1 MNLISKGFIFVFV
14 MILAVLSGLQL
25 NNGGGSS
32 TVIEDKKVDVKKEI
46 IHTETGSISKIGE
59 NFSLL
64 VQKSMEV
71 TVDSALSKMQNFISG
86 K

>member
-1 MNLISKGFIFVFV
+1 MSVISKGFIFIFV

-25 NNGGGSS
+25 NNGGVSS
-32 TVIEDKKVDVKKEI
+32 TVIEDKKVEVKEEI

-59 NFSLL
+59 NFSFL

-71 TVDSALSKMQNFISG
+71 TVDSALTKMQDFIIG